1 MNDQSLNGIIYTP
14 VSVAVMCSVFAT
26 INLGPSVYGVGFSI
40 AIIAIGFVAGNYNK
54 RQVIARLKQASLRV
68 EDSSSDEQLEKN
80 NLLADIKQRFQQAAE
95 IWKNQIEQLRKDSET
110 DVDDISTQFLN
121 VTSRL
126 NTAMDLF
133 RQTISARS
141 NQGQEMPIDG
151 SSSMEDQVRESL
163 SAVTD
168 SIQAML
174 ISKNEVVEFIK
185 PLSEHTK
192 SLTTMATEIS
202 KIASQTD
209 LLALNAAIE
218 AARAGEQGRGFAVV
232 ADEVRHLAVNANESG
247 IKIIQYANEINRQVI
262 LTLEQAEARSA
273 TDSARMEQAHE
284 SIQSVINKYQE
295 TEKTVSIS
303 ANVIVGISKE
313 IQSDIDTAI
322 VSLQFQDR
330 SSQIL
335 GNMSNNIKTF
345 EAGLS
350 TAFDCMALEEYDQA
364 ASTLIDLEQM
374 KESYTTESEKMIHG
388 AVSGE
393 DYDDSKNQQSGEIS
407 FF

>member
-14 VSVAVMCSVFAT
+14 VIIAVMCTVFT
-26 INLGPSVYGVGFSI
+26 ISNIGPSVFGIGFSI
-40 AIIAIGFVAGNYNK
+40 VIIGISFVAGNYNK
-54 RQVIARLKQASLRV
+54 RQIMVRLEQPSLRM
-68 EDSSSDEQLEKN
+68 EGSSCDQQLEKN
-80 NLLADIKQRFQQAAE
+80 NLLADIKQRIQHASE
-95 IWKNQIEQLRKDSET
+95 IWKNQIEHLRKDSQT
-110 DVDDISTQFLN
+110 DVDDIANQFLN

-133 RQTISARS
+133 RQTISSRS
-141 NQGQEMPIDG
+141 NQGQETAVAGG
-151 SSSMEDQVRESL
+151 SSIEDQVRESL
-163 SAVTD
+163 GAVTD
-168 SIQAML
+168 SIQSVL
-174 ISKNEVVEFIK
+174 VSKNEVVEYIK

-247 IKIIQYANEINRQVI
+247 KKIIQYANEINRQVI

-273 TDSARMEQAHE
+273 TDSAQMEQAHE

-303 ANVIVGISKE
+303 ANVIVGISEE
-313 IQSDIDTAI
+313 IQSDINTAI

-335 GNMSNNIKTF
+335 GNMSNNIEKF
-345 EAGLS
+345 ETGLS
-350 TAFDCMALEEYDQA
+350 TAFEFMALDDYEQA
-364 ASTLIDLEQM
+364 ANTLVDLEQM
-374 KESYTTESEKMIHG
+374 KESYTTESEKKIHG
-388 AVSGE
+388 EVSGE
-393 DYDDSKNQQSGEIS
+393 NYDESENQQSGEIS